1 MPLPPRSRSL
11 TAGAAL
17 AVAGLALAALPAVG
31 SAQAA
36 KREVKYTE
44 GDPTGQN
51 RENARLVLASFLKK
65 TKNMPP
71 MKYVELAI
79 VRKIP
84 RDPRQP
90 ASDAN
95 KVLAQKNI
103 FGADLGFAAVAW

>member
-1 MPLPPRSRSL
+1 MLRPCRRD
-11 TAGAAL
+11 AL
-17 AVAGLALAALPAVG
+17 
-31 SAQAA
+31 S
-36 KREVKYTE
+36 
-44 GDPTGQN
+44 
-51 RENARLVLASFLKK
+51 SFLKK

-71 MKYVELAI
+71 LKYVELAI

-103 FGADLGFAAVAW
+103 FGADMGFAAVAW